1 MLMRKMI
8 LAVTLGLVSIT
19 ATASN
24 SSYEC
29 MAKAIYFESR
39 GGNATDMQAI
49 GFTIMNRV
57 KSSTFPN
64 SVCSVVRQK
73 NQYSPNINRGVSI
86 KEQSEYKKSLTY
98 SRGIINGALKDFTNG
113 AQYFH
118 TLTSSPYWSKK
129 FKQVHRNKQHVFY
142 KPK

>member
-1 MLMRKMI
+1 MLMKKMI

-19 ATASN
+19 SMAGN
-24 SSYEC
+24 SSHEC

-39 GGNATDMQAI
+39 GGNATDMQAV

-57 KSSTFPN
+57 KSKTFPN
-64 SVCSVVRQK
+64 SVCSVVKQK

-86 KEQSEYKKSLTY
+86 KEQGEYKKSLSY
-98 SRGIINGALKDFTNG
+98 SKSIISGAIKDFTNG

-118 TLTSSPYWSKK
+118 TPTSSPYWSKR
-129 FKQVHRNKQHVFY
+129 FKQVHRNKQHIFY
-142 KPK
+142 KP